1 MTGMQQV
8 EFKVLAENHRFR

>member
-8 EFKVLAENHRFR
+8 EFKVLAESHRFR